1 MSRPL
6 HVEWVGT
13 YERAYPRTRVLVE
26 GLRAHGVHVTEHHRP
41 VWERTRHKAGGF
53 LSPGR
58 LAGAGASWAGA
69 WAGLAAAEPRMP
81 GPVDAVVAGYPA
93 QPDVVPAWM
102 VARARRAPLVV
113 DMMVSLADTLGDDRG
128 RTGAAATHALAGV
141 DRTALALA
149 DIVLVDT
156 AAGGEFLVRRFGVR
170 ASRIVVAPVGA
181 EPGAFPPGPV
191 PRGACHA
198 LWYGKLSPMHGID
211 VILDAARIPGTP
223 PIRLVGEGQ
232 LDAWLADELRRD
244 PPAALEHVPW
254 VPYGRLGD
262 EVASCGVVLGIFGRS
277 DKASRVV
284 PNKVFQAMAAGRP
297 VITADTPGI
306 REVLTHG
313 RDAVLVPAG
322 EPAALAAAL
331 MSMAADADARTRLGA
346 AARGTYER
354 IGTPERAAAPL
365 VQAIE
370 ARRASRRARGG
381 RGARG
386 GRAGRGSR
394 GGSGTGATA

>member
-1 MSRPL
+1 
-6 HVEWVGT
+6 
-13 YERAYPRTRVLVE
+13 
-26 GLRAHGVHVTEHHRP
+26 
-41 VWERTRHKAGGF
+41 
-53 LSPGR
+53 
-58 LAGAGASWAGA
+58 
-69 WAGLAAAEPRMP
+69 
-81 GPVDAVVAGYPA
+81 AGYPA
-93 QPDVVPAWM
+93 QPDAVPAWL

-128 RTGAAATHALAGV
+128 RAGAAATRALAAA

-156 AAGGEFLVRRFGVR
+156 AAGGDFLVRRFGVSP
-170 ASRIVVAPVGA
+170 ASIVVAPVGA
-181 EPGAFPPGPV
+181 EPGAFPPSPV
-191 PRGACHA
+191 PRGACRA
-198 LWYGKLSPMHGID
+198 LWYGKPSPMHGLD

-232 LDAWLADELRRD
+232 LDDWLAGELRRD

-254 VPYGRLGD
+254 VPYERLRD
-262 EVASCGVVLGIFGRS
+262 EVAACGVVLGIFGRS

-313 RDAVLVPAG
+313 HDAVLVPAG

-331 MSMAADADARTRLGA
+331 MALAADPDARARLGT
-346 AARGTYER
+346 AARDTYVR
-354 IGTPERAAAPL
+354 TGTPHCVAAPL
-365 VQAIE
+365 VRTLE
-370 ARRASRRARGG
+370 ARRAQGAARRW
-381 RGARG
+381 
-386 GRAGRGSR
+386 RAGRAQR
-394 GGSGTGATA
+394 GEG

>member
-26 GLRAHGVHVTEHHRP
+26 GLRAHGAHVTEHHRP

-53 LSPGR
+53 LSAGR

-69 WAGLAAAEPRMP
+69 WAGIGASEPRLR

-93 QPDVVPAWM
+93 QPDVVPAWR

-128 RTGAAATHALAGV
+128 RTGAAATRALAAA

-156 AAGGEFLVRRFGVR
+156 AAGGEFLVRRFGVHPG
-170 ASRIVVAPVGA
+170 RIVVAPVGA
-181 EPGAFPPGPV
+181 EPGAFPPSPV
-191 PRGACHA
+191 PGGACHA
-198 LWYGKLSPMHGID
+198 LWYGKLSPMHGLD

-232 LDAWLADELRRD
+232 LDGWLADELRRD

-254 VPYGRLGD
+254 VPYERLRD
-262 EVASCGVVLGIFGRS
+262 EVAACGVVLGIFGRS

-297 VITADTPGI
+297 VVTADTPGI
-306 REVLTHG
+306 REVLAHG

-331 MSMAADADARTRLGA
+331 ISLAGDPDARERLGA
-346 AARGTYER
+346 AARATYER
-354 IGTPERAAAPL
+354 TGTPERAAAPL
-365 VQAIE
+365 VQALE
-370 ARRASRRARGG
+370 ARRAGG
-381 RGARG
+381 GA
-386 GRAGRGSR
+386 
-394 GGSGTGATA
+394 

>member
-1 MSRPL
+1 VSRPL

-26 GLRAHGVHVTEHHRP
+26 GLRAHGVRVTEHHRP

-53 LSPGR
+53 LSAGR
-58 LAGAGASWAGA
+58 LAAAGASWAGA
-69 WAGLAAAEPRMP
+69 WGALALAEPRMR

-93 QPDVVPAWM
+93 QPDVVPAWL

-128 RTGAAATHALAGV
+128 RTGAAATRALAAA

-156 AAGGEFLVRRFGVR
+156 AAGGDFLVRRFGVPR
-170 ASRIVVAPVGA
+170 RRIVVAPVGA
-181 EPGAFPPGPV
+181 EPGAFPPSPV
-191 PRGACHA
+191 PRGAFHA
-198 LWYGKLSPMHGID
+198 LWYGKLSPMHGLDI
-211 VILDAARIPGTP
+211 ILDAARIPGTP

-232 LDAWLADELRRD
+232 LDGWLADQLRRD
-244 PPAALEHVPW
+244 PPTGLEHVPW
-254 VPYGRLGD
+254 VPYEHLGD
-262 EVASCGVVLGIFGRS
+262 EVAAAGAVLGIFGRS
-277 DKASRVV
+277 AKASRVV

-297 VITADTPGI
+297 VVTADTPGI
-306 REVLTHG
+306 REALTHG

-331 MSMAADADARTRLGA
+331 ISLAGDPVARERLGA
-346 AARGTYER
+346 AARDTYER
-354 IGTPERAAAPL
+354 IGTPARAALPLVEALRERA
-365 VQAIE
+365 
-370 ARRASRRARGG
+370 
-381 RGARG
+381 
-386 GRAGRGSR
+386 
-394 GGSGTGATA
+394 

>member
-13 YERAYPRTRVLVE
+13 YERSYPRTRVLVD
-26 GLRAHGVHVTEHHRP
+26 GLRAHGARVTEHHRP

-53 LSPGR
+53 LSAGR

-69 WAGLAAAEPRMP
+69 WAGLAVSEPRMP

-93 QPDVVPAWM
+93 QPDVVPAWV

-128 RTGAAATHALAGV
+128 RTGAAATRALAGA

-156 AAGGEFLVRRFGVR
+156 AANGEFLVRRFGAHR
-170 ASRIVVAPVGA
+170 DSIVVAPVGA
-181 EPGAFPPGPV
+181 EPDAFPASPV

-198 LWYGKLSPMHGID
+198 LWYGKLSPMHGLD

-232 LDAWLADELRRD
+232 LDDWLAGELRRD

-254 VPYGRLGD
+254 VPYERLRD
-262 EVASCGVVLGIFGRS
+262 EVAACGVVLGIFGRS

-306 REVLTHG
+306 REVLQHG
-313 RDAVLVPAG
+313 RDAVLVPPG

-331 MSMAADADARTRLGA
+331 ISMAADADARERLGA
-346 AARGTYER
+346 AARHTYER
-354 IGTPERAAAPL
+354 TGTPERAAAPL

-370 ARRASRRARGG
+370 ACRAA
-381 RGARG
+381 RGAR
-386 GRAGRGSR
+386 A
-394 GGSGTGATA
+394 

>member
-26 GLRAHGVHVTEHHRP
+26 GLRAHGAHVTEHHRP

-58 LAGAGASWAGA
+58 LVGAGASWAGA
-69 WAGLAAAEPRMP
+69 WAGLAMAEPRMP

-156 AAGGEFLVRRFGVR
+156 AAGGEFLVRRFGVTP
-170 ASRIVVAPVGA
+170 SRIVVAPVGA
-181 EPGAFPPGPV
+181 EPGAFPPSPV

-198 LWYGKLSPMHGID
+198 LWYGKLSPMHGLD

-254 VPYGRLGD
+254 VPYERLGD

-331 MSMAADADARTRLGA
+331 MSMAADADARERLGA
-346 AARGTYER
+346 AARDTYER
-354 IGTPERAAAPL
+354 TGTPERAAAPL
-365 VQAIE
+365 VHAIE
-370 ARRASRRARGG
+370 ARRAA
-381 RGARG
+381 RGAR
-386 GRAGRGSR
+386 A
-394 GGSGTGATA
+394 